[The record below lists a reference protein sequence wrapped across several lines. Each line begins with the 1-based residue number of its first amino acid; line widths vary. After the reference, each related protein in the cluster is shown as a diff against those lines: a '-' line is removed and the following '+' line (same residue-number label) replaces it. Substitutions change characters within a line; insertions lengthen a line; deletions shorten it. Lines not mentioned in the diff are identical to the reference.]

1 MFLFIFPK
9 LVSAGA
15 SSSVPSV
22 KELMDVLGL
31 SKSERQKLLSGEV
44 IWKER
49 KEGSEKELSLAVAG
63 LMPSPLQ
70 KAIEYVR
77 DVKILQFD
85 KDVIDFHDLG
95 DIPPNEEA
103 FAGMKLEANEQSEAS
118 RLLKVRIRG
127 SLALCLFY
135 RNLPPVFSGEA
146 GEKAVFRA
154 KQKK

>member
-1 MFLFIFPK
+1 MFKKTILCLALVILFIFPK

-95 DIPPNEEA
+95 DIPPNKEA

-127 SLALCLFY
+127 SLPLCLF
-135 RNLPPVFSGEA
+135 L
-146 GEKAVFRA
+146 
-154 KQKK
+154 